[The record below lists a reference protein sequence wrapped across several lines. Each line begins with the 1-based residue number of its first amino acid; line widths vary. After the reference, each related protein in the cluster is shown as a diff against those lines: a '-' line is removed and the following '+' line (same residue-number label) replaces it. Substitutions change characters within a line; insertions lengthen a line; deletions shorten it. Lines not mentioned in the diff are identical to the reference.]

1 MEGTRIKDADEHGE
15 KDADERGSRTRIN
28 ADQETRMDADIRGNP
43 RFNPRRSALQGQ
55 ASLETVFAI
64 WGSLLL
70 VFGSFVIMRWMV
82 DRLVTRQEAYDDTRL
97 AAAAWSYCDPSR
109 YIKKGK
115 AIPATC
121 KQALPATIEA
131 RPKQGDNPA
140 VVLTR
145 EQIEQAWAWED
156 NDPAEEIP
164 LKIFDEQ

>member
-1 MEGTRIKDADEHGE
+1 MTTQRSLRTCRISGAPR
-15 KDADERGSRTRIN
+15 ALRTGHLPG
-28 ADQETRMDADIRGNP
+28 AL
-43 RFNPRRSALQGQ
+43 RSQRAQ

-64 WGSLLL
+64 WGALLL